1 MKWFKAR
8 LKEKSTLTAIVGLLV
23 WAGAMFGLELDS
35 EAQLQLTTVVGGVLA
50 LVMTLLK
57 EKDSED

>member
-8 LKEKSTLTAIVGLLV
+8 LKEKSTITAVVGVLV

-35 EAQLQLTTVVGGVLA
+35 ESQLQLTAVVGAVFG
-50 LVMTLLK
+50 LVMSVLK